1 MIPAA
6 EYRQL
11 TEKFKES
18 LTESAVLNKAARLSA
33 EKQAMLT
40 YLPPDVAVPQIKPLS
55 REIGILTKRI
65 RQGPISR
72 GAGDDEDDDDVLL
85 HVPGAVMFKK
95 LMKSVKKEPKTPQQT
110 HKRPGSRLPRP
121 KRLLPT
127 VPPSPKHKKGSSSA
141 SPELAKKLPT
151 PKDLY
156 KKPKKK
162 TEVEKLKP
170 QQGWEDWGKGK
181 KLKRPLSRTTM
192 VRPRHRTRRR

>member
-11 TEKFKES
+11 TDKYKES

-33 EKQAMLT
+33 EKQATLT

-65 RQGPISR
+65 RQGPIAR
-72 GAGDDEDDDDVLL
+72 GADDDDEDDDALL
-85 HVPGAVMFKK
+85 HAPEAVMLKK
-95 LMKSVKKEPKTPQQT
+95 LMKSVKKEPKTPKQAV
-110 HKRPGSRLPRP
+110 KRPGSGIPVPRRQLPFP
-121 KRLLPT
+121 QQQ
-127 VPPSPKHKKGSSSA
+127 PKHKKGSSSA
-141 SPELAKKLPT
+141 SPELTKRLPT

-156 KKPKKK
+156 KKTKRK

-170 QQGWEDWGKGK
+170 QQGWEDWDKGK
-181 KLKRPLSRTTM
+181 KLK
-192 VRPRHRTRRR
+192 